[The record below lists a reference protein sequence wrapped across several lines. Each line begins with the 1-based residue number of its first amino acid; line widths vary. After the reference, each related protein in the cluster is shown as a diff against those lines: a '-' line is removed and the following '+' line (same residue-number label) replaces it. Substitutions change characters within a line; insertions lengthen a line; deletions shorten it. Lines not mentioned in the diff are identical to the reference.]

1 MWRTFRGK
9 ERNQNGHSRTLA
21 VKIWKVQRRC
31 IIFEGRFND
40 TKNVRQCLAFLMYA
54 GAIAIPVVYPDI
66 HVQPCAIS
74 GGKYLA
80 GLRIATY
87 LCR

>member
-1 MWRTFRGK
+1 MEKNGTKTEYHGTPPKKFGK
-9 ERNQNGHSRTLA
+9 SNA
-21 VKIWKVQRRC
+21 VVLSLRADLTIRKMSDSVWH
-31 IIFEGRFND
+31 
-40 TKNVRQCLAFLMYA
+40 FLMYA
-54 GAIAIPVVYPDI
+54 GIIAIPVVYPEI
-66 HVQPCAIS
+66 HVQPCAIF